1 MVTPKLTR
9 RRSAALH
16 ATVRCTTALWS
27 ITAMATLAGAV
38 DPGLALA
45 GAPHPSL
52 HPTISAWASIVSQN
66 ARILSI
72 PILLSLIGIQQHR
85 VGRGLGDVT
94 VIAILMLNGAL
105 VGIELGHWGLRLIP
119 YLPQLPLEWLAVA
132 IATSSW
138 MTTRTPRDSASDRR
152 ALLTA
157 AALSAGL
164 LAVAAAVEVLLTP
177 HAPIRGA

>member
-9 RRSAALH
+9 RRPTALH
-16 ATVRCTTALWS
+16 ATIRSATALWS

-45 GAPHPSL
+45 PAPHPSL
-52 HPTISAWASIVSQN
+52 NPTFGAWASIFTQN
-66 ARILSI
+66 TRILSI
-72 PILLSLIGIQQHR
+72 PVLLSALGAQSYR
-85 VGRGLGDVT
+85 AGRCLGDLAVLA
-94 VIAILMLNGAL
+94 VLALNGAL

-138 MTTRTPRDSASDRR
+138 MTTRTPRDSGSDRR

-177 HAPIRGA
+177 HAPVRGA

>member
-1 MVTPKLTR
+1 MVTPRLTR
-9 RRSAALH
+9 RRSAALC
-16 ATVRCTTALWS
+16 ATVRSATALWM

-45 GAPHPSL
+45 SAPHPSL
-52 HPTISAWASIVSQN
+52 HPTFGAWASIFSQN
-66 ARILSI
+66 ARIMSI
-72 PILLSLIGIQQHR
+72 PVLLSALGVQSCR
-85 VGRGLGDVT
+85 AGRCLGDVT
-94 VIAILMLNGAL
+94 VMAILMLNGAL

-138 MTTRTPRDSASDRR
+138 MTTRTPRDSESHRR

-177 HAPIRGA
+177 HAPVRGA